1 MTEIGLDG
9 GFWAGRRVL
18 ITGHTGFKGSWLA
31 LWLQRLGADVAGF
44 SNDVPTRPAL
54 FEAARVGEGLVDLR
68 GDVRDLDRVEA
79 AVAETAPEV
88 VLHLAAQPIVLAAFA
103 DPVAT
108 YATNVM
114 GTVHVLEAVRRVG
127 GVRVVV
133 NVTTDKVYENREWE
147 WGYREIEPLG
157 GRDPYATSKAA
168 SELVSAAY
176 RASYFGG
183 GRGPAHATARAGNVI
198 GGGDWAPDRLVPD
211 LVRGALRGRT
221 VPVRNPAAVR
231 PWQHVLAPL
240 HGYLLLAQALWD
252 DPSLAGAWNFGP
264 DAADALPVSWVADR
278 FGELWGPGVSWERD
292 GGDRPHEAHF
302 LHLDSARARAHLDWR
317 PRWGIEAALE
327 AVVAFARA
335 EGAGSDL
342 REVVLAQIAQY
353 EAGRAPAP
361 APVT

>member
-1 MTEIGLDG
+1 LDT

-18 ITGHTGFKGSWLA
+18 VTGHTGFKGSWLA
-31 LWLQRLGADVAGF
+31 LWLQRLGAEVAGF

-54 FEAARVGEGLVDLR
+54 FEAARVGDRMVDLR
-68 GDVRDLDRVEA
+68 GDVRDLGRVEA
-79 AVAETAPEV
+79 AVAETAPEI

-127 GVRVVV
+127 GVRVLV
-133 NVTTDKVYENREWE
+133 NVTTDKVYDNREWE
-147 WGYREIEPLG
+147 WGYRENEALG
-157 GRDPYATSKAA
+157 GRDPYATSKSA

-176 RASYFGG
+176 RASYFAS

-211 LVRGALRGRT
+211 LVRGAHRGAP
-221 VPVRNPAAVR
+221 VPIRNPASVR

-252 DPSLAGAWNFGP
+252 DPALAGPWNFGP

-278 FGELWGPGVSWERD
+278 FAELWGPGAAWERD
-292 GGDRPHEAHF
+292 GTEGPHEAHF
-302 LHLDSARARAHLDWR
+302 LHLDSARARAHLGWR
-317 PRWGIEAALE
+317 PRWGIDAALD

-335 EGAGSDL
+335 EGSGGNL
-342 REVVLAQIAQY
+342 RDVVLGQIAQY
-353 EAGRAPAP
+353 ESGRAPAP
-361 APVT
+361 PVPAPR

>member
-1 MTEIGLDG
+1 MSAVDRD
-9 GFWAGRRVL
+9 FWARRRVL
-18 ITGHTGFKGSWLA
+18 VTGHTGFKGSWLC
-31 LWLQRLGADVAGF
+31 LWLQRLGAEVAGL

-54 FEAARVGEGLVDLR
+54 FEAARVADGMVDLR
-68 GDVRDLDRVEA
+68 GDVRDLGRVEA

-147 WGYREIEPLG
+147 WGYREVEALG

-168 SELVSAAY
+168 SEHVSAAY
-176 RASYFGG
+176 RASYFTG

-211 LVRGALRGRT
+211 LVRGAVRGEP
-221 VPVRNPAAVR
+221 VPIRHPGAVR

-252 DPSLAGAWNFGP
+252 DDEIPGAWNFGP
-264 DAADALPVSWVADR
+264 DPADALPVGTVADR
-278 FGELWGPGVSWERD
+278 FAELWGPGASWERD
-292 GGDRPHEAHF
+292 GARRAHEAHF
-302 LHLDSARARAHLDWR
+302 LHLDSARARTRLGWA
-317 PRWGIEAALE
+317 PRWGIDEALE

-335 EGAGSDL
+335 EQGGADV
-342 REVVLAQIAQY
+342 REVLLGQIAQY

-361 APVT
+361 VPAR